1 MKKYNERNHKSK
13 VIITTLFIAVT
24 CLFFILLAANGS
36 DPGTVKDD
44 TSSTTKI
51 ETKDKDINKEEVKE
65 DMTEP
70 EEQED
75 TDNSSNIDL
84 NTIDATIEQILKDN
98 YDSSN
103 YKVEF
108 NREDSEV
115 YIGIM
120 AYDVNLTGIPN
131 DQIQQLIRE
140 SNLDTTHDS
149 LAQSIKNAY
158 YSKAN
163 TDVTVTIG
171 LFDINGTMF
180 YSVTR

>member
-1 MKKYNERNHKSK
+1 MKKYDGRNHKPE
-13 VIITTLFIAVT
+13 VIVITLFIAVA

-36 DPGTVKDD
+36 DPGTAKDD

-51 ETKDKDINKEEVKE
+51 ETKDEDTNKEEVEE
-65 DMTEP
+65 DTTEP

-75 TDNSSNIDL
+75 TDNSTNIDL
-84 NTIDATIEQILKDN
+84 NTIDATIEQILNDN

-108 NREDSEV
+108 NREDNKV

-120 AYDVNLTGIPN
+120 AYNVDLTGIPD

-149 LAQSIKNAY
+149 LAQSIKNVY

-163 TDVTVTIG
+163 TDVTITIG